1 MAFKC
6 MIYAAKP
13 FLHLLKVFVRRYGIL
28 RHLRFTRSVSGY
40 ELMHGPVLVLY
51 MMIGS
56 IICYNAGYVFTYY
69 I

>member
-1 MAFKC
+1 MVSQIMHGLYKC
-6 MIYAAKP
+6 MVYAAKP

-51 MMIGS
+51 MINYML
-56 IICYNAGYVFTYY
+56 
-69 I
+69 